1 MYTSHFQLRNN
12 LPEDQQKCYFSPRAF
27 LAGIGQKLRQLHL
40 FQPIEQRVN
49 IQPKS
54 VRHSPIEKLY
64 DALIGLLCGAEGMV
78 EINKLVRP
86 DQGLQRAF
94 GRDACAEQSVVQKT
108 LDACTQE
115 NVQQMEQAMDEIY
128 RQHSQGYQH
137 NYDQAIQILDVDMSG
152 QPCGPKAAF
161 ATKGYFA
168 NQRDRRGRQLGR
180 VLASRYQEVV
190 VDRLFDGKQ
199 QLVKAL
205 PPLIK
210 AAEAT
215 LGLEDAPDKR
225 GQTVVRVDSGGG
237 SLQDIN
243 GLLERGYLF
252 HGKDYSTQRA
262 RNLAESVERACR

>member
-1 MYTSHFQLRNN
+1 MDTSHFKLNSNSSENSRQR
-12 LPEDQQKCYFSPRAF
+12 YFSPRAF
-27 LAGIGQKLRQLHL
+27 LAGIRQKLRQLNL
-40 FQPIEQRVN
+40 FQPIAQKVIIEQKTVN
-49 IQPKS
+49 YT
-54 VRHSPIEKLY
+54 PIEKLY
-64 DALIGLLCGAEGMV
+64 DALIALLSGSRGMV
-78 EINKLVRP
+78 EINKRVRP

-94 GRDACAEQSVVQKT
+94 GRSGCAEQSVVQET
-108 LDACTQE
+108 LDACDGE
-115 NVQQMEQAMDEIY
+115 NVQQMEQARDEIY

-137 NYDQAIQILDVDMSG
+137 NYEQKLQILDVDMSG

-180 VLASRYQEVV
+180 VFASRYQEVV

-205 PPLIK
+205 PPLMR
-210 AAEAT
+210 AAETT
-215 LGLEDAPDKR
+215 LGLEDDPDKR
-225 GQTVVRVDSGGG
+225 GRTVVRVDSGGG
-237 SLQDIN
+237 SLNDLN

-262 RNLAESVERACR
+262 RNLAQTVEHACR